1 MNWMPVRSGVRR
13 FPGKMRSPSVDSARV
28 SWVERQRCNVLHLRI
43 VFLRRAP
50 PVFPAVA
57 AEIDAFGRASGH
69 NTRVRGR
76 YRKRLDS
83 QSSKSCDALPALPA
97 ILAFIRAGIRGIAR
111 VEACVE
117 MSGCIGIDD
126 QGVDSARS
134 RGWKG

>member
-13 FPGKMRSPSVDSARV
+13 FPGKMWCPRVDSVRV
-28 SWVERQRCNVLHLRI
+28 GRVERERGDVLHLRI
-43 VFLRRAP
+43 AFFGYTL

-57 AEIDAFGRASGH
+57 TEIDAFGRACGH
-69 NTRVRGR
+69 NARVRGR

-83 QSSKSCDALPALPA
+83 QSSKSCDRLPALPA
-97 ILAFIRAGIRGIAR
+97 IPAFIRAGIRGIAR

-117 MSGCIGIDD
+117 MSRCIGIDD